1 VPKKLSV
8 LALLAVVS
16 FACSSDCLECHPK
29 LKPMEYDKHN
39 KYYKYHHFLIT
50 CTKCHP
56 NHNEKAMSECGAD
69 CFDCHSREKLTHTPI
84 PEHQRL
90 KSCTKCHKDTLK
102 EIIPPKPV
110 NNFLN
115 FQKGK

>member
-1 VPKKLSV
+1 MLKKTV
-8 LALLAVVS
+8 LAVVFGVFA

-29 LKPMEYDKHN
+29 LKPLEYDKNN
-39 KYYKYHHFLIT
+39 KYYKEHHFLIT

-56 NHNEKAMSECGAD
+56 NHNDKMTECGAD
-69 CFDCHSREKLTHTPI
+69 CFDCHSRQKLINTPI

-90 KSCTKCHKDTLK
+90 NTCTKCHKDTIHD
-102 EIIPPKPV
+102 IIPSQPN

-115 FQKGK
+115 LGGKN

>member
-1 VPKKLSV
+1 MIKKTFLVTVLSII
-8 LALLAVVS
+8 A
-16 FACSSDCLECHPK
+16 FACSSDCLQCHPK

-39 KYYKYHHFLIT
+39 KYYKEHHFLIT

-102 EIIPPKPV
+102 EIIPNNPI

-115 FQKGK
+115 LKKK

>member
-1 VPKKLSV
+1 MIKKTLLVTLLS
-8 LALLAVVS
+8 AIA
-16 FACSSDCLECHPK
+16 FACSSDCLQCHPK

-39 KYYKYHHFLIT
+39 KYYKEHHFLIT

-56 NHNEKAMSECGAD
+56 NHNEKAMSKCGAD

-90 KSCTKCHKDTLK
+90 KSCTKCHKESIKD
-102 EIIPPKPV
+102 IIPAIPE
-110 NNFLN
+110 NNFLLE
-115 FQKGK
+115 KK